1 MVGKVMRAGAVI
13 LELGAVAAGM
23 GLRSAHADTTII
35 TAKES
40 KVVCVT
46 TIKGGRTTTDC
57 IGAEEAVEI
66 KVETAPAATTSG
78 FAPMQRICDPA
89 RPAALKSGLV
99 CGPDGLVYAPGS
111 GNGG

>member
-23 GLRSAHADTTII
+23 GLRSAQADTTII

-66 KVETAPAATTSG
+66 KVQTLPATTSG

-89 RPAALKSGLV
+89 RPATLNSGLV